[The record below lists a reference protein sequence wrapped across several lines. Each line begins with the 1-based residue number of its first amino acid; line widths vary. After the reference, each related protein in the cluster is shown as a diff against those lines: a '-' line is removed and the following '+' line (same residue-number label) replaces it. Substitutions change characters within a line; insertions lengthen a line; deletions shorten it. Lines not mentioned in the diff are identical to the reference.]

1 MNKSWNEMYA
11 IDVSEFCDERDK
23 IKYLNWAKCKKLL
36 HDNGA
41 KVVYFEPLTNSNG
54 STLFMSDEAFV
65 DKDGKVNRCYEVR
78 VKIVIDDLEFVQ
90 NYPLL
95 NGNVPVKD
103 NSLNQ
108 LRLSNA
114 QARAFVKGVAIRTGL
129 GFQLWCEH
137 DETTTDDRTPLTAG
151 DMQRLKALAQEEYT
165 RIVAQKKMSGEDI
178 VNALG
183 LASFDTLKGK
193 FAQFDEMQKFILD
206 LQKL

>member
-1 MNKSWNEMYA
+1 MIKSWNEMYS

-41 KVVYFEPLTNSNG
+41 KVVYFEPLTNDNG
-54 STLFMSDEAFV
+54 STLFMASEAFV
-65 DKDGKVNRCYEVR
+65 NKDGKVNRCYEVR

-95 NGNVPVKD
+95 NGNNPVMD

-137 DETTTDDRTPLTAG
+137 DETTTDDRTPLNAL

-165 RIVAQKKMSGEDI
+165 RIVTQKKLSGEDI
-178 VNALG
+178 VKELG
-183 LASFDTLKGK
+183 LASFDTLKAK
-193 FAQFDEMQKFILD
+193 FAQFDELQKFILD